1 MKTLSFN
8 ANDII
13 FNQGDF
19 SDVMYNIVKGKV
31 GVYGAYGTENKK
43 EYAQL
48 GANEFLGEMGMI
60 EVFPRSATAVALE
73 DGTELEEIGEAE
85 LSEYFRDKPDKLLK
99 IMRQIS
105 ARLRETNTKY
115 LNACRV
121 VYENA
126 EAERN
131 GTEKSEWLETQL
143 EIICNEYSA
152 M

>member
-31 GVYGAYGTENKK
+31 GVYGAYGTEDQK